1 MSGIRNQ
8 RNTVKAAFYNAK
20 DELSVAIEDS
30 TINVGQANELF
41 QEVKISFHKYQ
52 QLCENYVE
60 QLQVYKE
67 IDKIARVKAENNLVE
82 SAYAEV
88 SEEISNYVQYLQQKD
103 VHTTYMSDPATILKQ
118 PDSVKSGQ
126 LGSASN
132 VKDQIDS
139 VVGDLERT
147 LEEARQCQQDIYAKL
162 GISTDIQAQMP
173 PSEHIKNSK
182 SPSDKDKYSA
192 LGPDRKYQYSRKF
205 EPKFMSTPKTDIA
218 HQHTMQM
225 QQQPS
230 RFVTVDNYDGEYDQD
245 RYSECSQYSDRSGRM
260 DDMERGMEHMR
271 LPRGGSEPYHGPPG
285 RQARIDAHRG
295 MDDTAA
301 RYDHLKM
308 MSRLSLPK
316 FSGNKHAFE
325 SWHAAFM
332 ECVDK
337 SDVPPEH
344 KLLRL
349 RDCLEGEALQSIQQL
364 GYSGTAYRL
373 AMDRLLHK
381 YGGVRRQ
388 LTIRMEQLDKF
399 KQVRD
404 GNAKDLESFAELLD
418 VLIVNL
424 TEAGCTTELGG
435 GSLYI
440 TLQRKLNEPLFVKYH
455 GWKRER
461 HLKESIETLRLFV
474 NDEAES
480 WMAAMETVKGLV
492 PDKPKKEH
500 GGRTLS
506 TQDVPS
512 AKKRPSLKCRLC
524 SQGHGIWQCE
534 QFRALSVGD
543 RWSRAKQFKVCFKC
557 LSVTHH
563 GSTCERTRTCGL
575 DFSASQIIA

>member
-8 RNTVKAAFYNAK
+8 KNTVKAAFYNAK

-30 TINVGQANELF
+30 TINVGQANERF

-67 IDKIARVKAENNLVE
+67 IDKIARVKAENNGVE
-82 SAYAEV
+82 SAYA
-88 SEEISNYVQYLQQKD
+88 EISNYVQYLQQKD
-103 VHTTYMSDPATILKQ
+103 VHTTYMSGPATILKQ

-132 VKDQIDS
+132 IKDQIDS

-147 LEEARQCQQDIYAKL
+147 LEEARQRQQDIYAKL

-344 KLLRL
+344 KLLGL
-349 RDCLEGEALQSIQQL
+349 RNCLEGEALQSIQQL

-440 TLQRKLNEPLFVKYH
+440 TLQRKLNEPLLVKYH
-455 GWKRER
+455 GWKR
-461 HLKESIETLRLFV
+461 
-474 NDEAES
+474 
-480 WMAAMETVKGLV
+480 KG
-492 PDKPKKEH
+492 
-500 GGRTLS
+500 
-506 TQDVPS
+506 
-512 AKKRPSLKCRLC
+512 
-524 SQGHGIWQCE
+524 I
-534 QFRALSVGD
+534 
-543 RWSRAKQFKVCFKC
+543 
-557 LSVTHH
+557 
-563 GSTCERTRTCGL
+563 
-575 DFSASQIIA
+575 